1 MAITQAMCS
10 SFKQELLQGLH
21 NFTNGAGGGTTT
33 TTGTGNTYYC
43 ALYTNSASLDATT
56 IAYTTSNETTNTAG
70 SAYNAGG
77 QGLTN
82 VTPSLDGTTA
92 ITDFGNVT
100 WSASSLTARGALI
113 YNFSQSGNNAV
124 CILDFGSDK
133 TSSAGDFTIN
143 FPAPAASTALIRI
156 A

>member
-1 MAITQAMCS
+1 MAINQAMCS

-21 NFTNGAGGGTTT
+21 NFTLGSGGGTTT

-43 ALYTNSASLDATT
+43 ALYTNAATLG
-56 IAYTTSNETTNTAG
+56 AGSTTYVTANETTNTAG
-70 SAYNAGG
+70 TAYAAGG
-77 QGLTN
+77 QSLTN

-100 WSASSLTARGALI
+100 WSASSLTARGAMI

-124 CILDFGSDK
+124 CVLDFGSDK

-143 FPAPAASTALIRI
+143 FPAPAANTALIRI

>member
-1 MAITQAMCS
+1 MTNNGVVS
-10 SFKQELLQGLH
+10 S
-21 NFTNGAGGGTTT
+21 TAV
-33 TTGTGNTYYC
+33 
-43 ALYTNSASLDATT
+43 AS
-56 IAYTTSNETTNTAG
+56 
-70 SAYNAGG
+70 
-77 QGLTN
+77 
-82 VTPSLDGTTA
+82 V
-92 ITDFGNVT
+92 DFGNVT
-100 WSASSLTARGALI
+100 WSASSLTARGAMI

>member
-10 SFKQELLQGLH
+10 SFKKELLQGLH
-21 NFTNGAGGGTTT
+21 NFTNGSGGGTTT
-33 TTGTGNTYYC
+33 STGTGNTYYC
-43 ALYTNSASLDATT
+43 ALYTSSANLGATT
-56 IAYTTSNETTNTAG
+56 TAYTTSNETTNTAG
-70 SAYNAGG
+70 SAYNA
-77 QGLTN
+77 
-82 VTPSLDGTTA
+82 PSLDGTTA

-124 CILDFGSDK
+124 CVLDFGSDK

>member
-1 MAITQAMCS
+1 MTINQAMCK
-10 SFKQELLQGLH
+10 SFKQEILQGIH
-21 NFTNGAGGGTTT
+21 NFTNGNGGGTTT

-43 ALYTNSASLDATT
+43 ALYVEAATLGEASTT
-56 IAYTTSNETTNTAG
+56 YITANETTNTAG
-70 SAYNAGG
+70 SAYSAGG
-77 QGLTN
+77 QSLTN

-100 WSASSLTARGALI
+100 WSASSLTARGAMI

-124 CILDFGSDK
+124 CILDFGSNK

-143 FPAPAASTALIRI
+143 FPAPAANSALIRI